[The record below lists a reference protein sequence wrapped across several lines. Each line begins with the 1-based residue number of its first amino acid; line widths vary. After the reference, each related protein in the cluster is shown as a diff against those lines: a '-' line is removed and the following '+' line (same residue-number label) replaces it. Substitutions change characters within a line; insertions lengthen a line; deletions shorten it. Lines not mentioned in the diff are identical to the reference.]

1 MIKLEGGGVA
11 GLDSGKI
18 YEQEP
23 VAADLT
29 NTLCNLRQI
38 HFVILEKYIDKGGVA
53 RLDSGAYMTTFPPFR
68 GCNVVAADLTNFLP
82 LCLHGSHSSD
92 INSTDTKHFFPDLTV
107 QN

>member
-1 MIKLEGGGVA
+1 MIKLEVGGVA

-38 HFVILEKYIDKGGVA
+38 YFVI
-53 RLDSGAYMTTFPPFR
+53 
-68 GCNVVAADLTNFLP
+68 
-82 LCLHGSHSSD
+82 
-92 INSTDTKHFFPDLTV
+92 
-107 QN
+107 